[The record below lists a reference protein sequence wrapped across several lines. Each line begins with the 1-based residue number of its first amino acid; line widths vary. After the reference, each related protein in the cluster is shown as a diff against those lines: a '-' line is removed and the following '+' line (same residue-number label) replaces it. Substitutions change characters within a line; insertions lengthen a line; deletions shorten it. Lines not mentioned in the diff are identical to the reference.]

1 MDPVVKPA
9 LRVLS
14 EEQIRFIHDR
24 TLGILGRVGVRVDSS
39 RALEV
44 LLATDGVRA
53 APDAEDGGRRVV
65 FEPAVVEW
73 ALKEAP
79 RAVSIFDRR
88 GEPAFRV
95 GEGRTRFGVGST
107 NLFFQD
113 PLTDELSRFTR
124 EDMAVAARLAHALP
138 NYDMVST
145 VGVVQDYP
153 PERADLFSTLELLAN
168 TTKPL
173 VLLISNEDLL
183 EPVLDLAETLH
194 GDLVERPFLIPYLN
208 PVTPLVMNQGT
219 AEKLMATVER
229 GLPVIYSN
237 LGMAGM
243 STPITAA
250 GMLALLNAELLA
262 GLVLAQATRPGA
274 PVILGSL
281 PSYFDMRTLQ
291 DFYDTHSF
299 LLNQAC
305 AEMMAHY
312 GIPHAGTSGCG
323 SGWSADLAAAGD
335 VWMNHLLS
343 VIGRSG
349 MAPFVSGTLGSKAFS
364 PVLTVYSDDV
374 IGQVVRLSEGF
385 PIGDM
390 EMDLDSVAEQGPG
403 GSFLT
408 SPLTMESYRGAYYES
423 KLSPRIS
430 LEEWEEKGRPRYEDL
445 LRDHTREL
453 IQNATLLDDHD
464 DLVARGE
471 AFIEG
476 LGSDPR

>member
-1 MDPVVKPA
+1 MDPVVKPE
-9 LRVLS
+9 LRLLS
-14 EEQIRFIHDR
+14 REHIRFVHDR
-24 TLGILGRVGVRVDSS
+24 TLAILGRVGVRVDSP
-39 RALEV
+39 RALKV
-44 LLATDGVRA
+44 LLAVDGVKA
-53 APDAEDGGRRVV
+53 APGTGEGDGRVV
-65 FEPAVVEW
+65 FEPSAVEA
-73 ALKEAP
+73 ALEMAP
-79 RAVSIFDRR
+79 GVVPIYDRL

-95 GEGRTRFGVGST
+95 GEDRTRFGVGST

-113 PLTDELSRFTR
+113 PLTEELSRFTR
-124 EDMAVAARLAHALP
+124 EHMAVAARLAQVLP
-138 NYDMVST
+138 NFDMVST

-153 PERADLFSTLELLAN
+153 SSSADLYSTLELLAN

-183 EPVLDLAETLH
+183 EPGLDMAEELL
-194 GDLVERPFLIPYLN
+194 GDLVDKPFLIPYLN
-208 PVTPLVMNQGT
+208 PVTPLVLNRST
-219 AEKLMATVER
+219 AEKLMETVDR

-243 STPITAA
+243 SAPITAA
-250 GMLALLNAELLA
+250 GMLALLNAELMA

-281 PSYFDMRTLQ
+281 PSFFDMRTLQ
-291 DFYDTHSF
+291 DFYDPHSF

-312 GIPHAGTSGCG
+312 RVPHAGTSGCG
-323 SGWSADLAAAGD
+323 IGWGADLAAAGD

-343 VIGRSG
+343 VMGKSG

-374 IGQVVRLSEGF
+374 IGQVVRLSQGF
-385 PIGDM
+385 PIGDP
-390 EMDLDSVAEQGPG
+390 ELDLESVAEEGPG

-423 KLSPRIS
+423 KLSPRIG
-430 LEEWEEKGRPRYEDL
+430 LEEWEERGRPRYEDL
-445 LRDHTREL
+445 LREHTREL
-453 IQNATLLDDHD
+453 IQSPTLLEDHD
-464 DLVARGE
+464 DLVGRGE
-471 AFIEG
+471 AFIQTLG
-476 LGSDPR
+476 LG

>member
-1 MDPVVKPA
+1 MDPVVKPE
-9 LRVLS
+9 LRLLS
-14 EEQIRFIHDR
+14 DEQIRFVHQR
-24 TLGILGRVGVRVDSS
+24 TLAILGRVGVRVDSP
-39 RALEV
+39 RALKV
-44 LLATDGVRA
+44 LLETEGVRV
-53 APDAEDGGRRVV
+53 APDAADEGRRVV
-65 FEPAVVEW
+65 FEPSAVES
-73 ALKEAP
+73 ALEQAP
-79 RAVSIFDRR
+79 TVVSVYDRR
-88 GEPAFRV
+88 GDPAFRV
-95 GEGRTRFGVGST
+95 GGDRTRFGVGST

-124 EDMAVAARLAHALP
+124 EHMAVAARLAHGLP

-153 PERADLFSTLELLAN
+153 ADQADLYSTLELLAN

-183 EPVLDLAETLH
+183 EPALDMAEHLH
-194 GDLVERPFLIPYLN
+194 GDLVDKPFLIPYLN
-208 PVTPLVMNQGT
+208 PVTPLVMNQST
-219 AEKLMATVER
+219 ADKLMATVER

-250 GMLALLNAELLA
+250 GMLALLNAELMA

-281 PSYFDMRTLQ
+281 PSFFDMRTLQ
-291 DFYDTHSF
+291 DFFDPHSF

-323 SGWSADLAAAGD
+323 VGWTADLAAAGD
-335 VWMNHLLS
+335 VWMNHLLG
-343 VIGRSG
+343 VIGKAG
-349 MAPFVSGTLGSKAFS
+349 IAPFVSGTLGSKAFS
-364 PVLTVYSDDV
+364 PLLTVYSDDV

-385 PIGDM
+385 PIGDV
-390 EMDLDSVAEQGPG
+390 EMDLDSVVDQGPG

-423 KLSPRIS
+423 RLSPRIG
-430 LEEWEEKGRPRYEDL
+430 LEEWEERGRPRYEDL
-445 LRDHTREL
+445 LRDHTRDL
-453 IQNATLLDDHD
+453 IRDATLLDDHD
-464 DLVARGE
+464 DLVTRGE
-471 AFIEG
+471 AFIEARG
-476 LGSDPR
+476 FA

>member
-1 MDPVVKPA
+1 MDPVVKPE
-9 LRVLS
+9 LRLLS
-14 EEQIRFIHDR
+14 DEQIRFIHQR
-24 TLGILGRVGVRVDSS
+24 TLAILGRVGVRVDSP
-39 RALEV
+39 RALKV
-44 LLATDGVRA
+44 LLGTEGVRV
-53 APDAEDGGRRVV
+53 APDAADEGRRVV
-65 FEPAVVEW
+65 FEPSAVEW
-73 ALKEAP
+73 ALEAAP
-79 RAVSIFDRR
+79 TVVSVYDRR
-88 GEPAFRV
+88 GNPAFRV
-95 GEGRTRFGVGST
+95 GEDRTRFGVGST

-124 EDMAVAARLAHALP
+124 EHMAVAARLAHGLP

-153 PERADLFSTLELLAN
+153 ADQADLYSTLELLAN

-183 EPVLDLAETLH
+183 EPALDMAEHLH
-194 GDLVERPFLIPYLN
+194 GDLVDKPFLIPYLN
-208 PVTPLVMNQGT
+208 PVTPLVMNQST
-219 AEKLMATVER
+219 ADKLMATVER

-250 GMLALLNAELLA
+250 GMLALLNAELMA

-281 PSYFDMRTLQ
+281 PSFFDMRTLQ
-291 DFYDTHSF
+291 DFFDPHSF

-323 SGWSADLAAAGD
+323 VGWTADLAAAGD
-335 VWMNHLLS
+335 VWMNHLLG
-343 VIGRSG
+343 VIGKAG
-349 MAPFVSGTLGSKAFS
+349 IAPFVSGTLGSKAFS
-364 PVLTVYSDDV
+364 PLLTVYSDDV

-385 PIGDM
+385 PIGDV
-390 EMDLDSVAEQGPG
+390 EMDLDSVVDQGPG

-423 KLSPRIS
+423 RLSPRIG
-430 LEEWEEKGRPRYEDL
+430 LEEWEERGRPRYEDL
-445 LRDHTREL
+445 LRDHTRDL
-453 IQNATLLDDHD
+453 IRGATLLDDHD

-471 AFIEG
+471 AFIEARG
-476 LGSDPR
+476 FA

>member
-1 MDPVVKPA
+1 MDPLVKPE
-9 LRVLS
+9 LRLLS

-24 TLGILGRVGVRVDSS
+24 TLTILGRVGVRVDSP
-39 RALEV
+39 RALEL
-44 LLATDGVRA
+44 LLATEGVKV
-53 APDAEDGGRRVV
+53 APDSADGGRRIV
-65 FEPAVVEW
+65 FEPSAVEW
-73 ALKEAP
+73 ALEMAP
-79 RAVSIFDRR
+79 QVVPVYDRR
-88 GEPAFRV
+88 GNPAFRV
-95 GEGRTRFGVGST
+95 GEDRTRFGVGAT

-124 EDMAVAARLAHALP
+124 EHMAVAARLAHDLS

-153 PERADLFSTLELLAN
+153 SNSADLYSTLELLAN

-183 EPVLDLAETLH
+183 EPALDLAENLH
-194 GDLVERPFLIPYLN
+194 PDLVDRPFLIPYLN

-250 GMLALLNAELLA
+250 GMLALLNAELMA
-262 GLVLAQATRPGA
+262 GLVLAQTTRPGA
-274 PVILGSL
+274 SVILGSL
-281 PSYFDMRTLQ
+281 PSFFDMKTLQ

-323 SGWSADLAAAGD
+323 TGWGADLAAAGD

-364 PVLTVYSDDV
+364 PVLTVYADDV

-385 PIGDM
+385 PIGDT
-390 EMDLDSVAEQGPG
+390 ELDLDSVVDQGPG

-408 SPLTMESYRGAYYES
+408 SPLTMESYRGAYYQS
-423 KLSPRIS
+423 KLSPRIG
-430 LEEWEEKGRPRYEDL
+430 LEEWEERGRPRYEDL
-445 LRDHTREL
+445 LREHTRDL
-453 IQNATLLDDHD
+453 IQRPTLLDDHD
-464 DLVARGE
+464 DLVGKGE
-471 AFIEG
+471 AFIKA
-476 LGSDPR
+476 LGQAP

>member
-1 MDPVVKPA
+1 MDPLVKPE
-9 LRVLS
+9 LRLLS

-24 TLGILGRVGVRVDSS
+24 TLTILSRVGVRVDSP
-39 RALEV
+39 RALEL
-44 LLATDGVRA
+44 LLATEGVKV
-53 APDAEDGGRRVV
+53 APDSADGGRRIV
-65 FEPAVVEW
+65 FEPSAVEW
-73 ALKEAP
+73 ALEMAP
-79 RAVSIFDRR
+79 QVVSVYDRR
-88 GEPAFRV
+88 GDPAFRV
-95 GEGRTRFGVGST
+95 GEDRTRFGVGAT

-124 EDMAVAARLAHALP
+124 EHMAVAARLAHDLS

-153 PERADLFSTLELLAN
+153 SDSADLYATLELLAN

-173 VLLISNEDLL
+173 VLLISNQDLL
-183 EPVLDLAETLH
+183 EPALELAEDLH
-194 GDLVERPFLIPYLN
+194 PDLVDRPFLIPYLN

-219 AEKLMATVER
+219 AEKLMTTVER

-250 GMLALLNAELLA
+250 GTLTLLNAELMA
-262 GLVLAQATRPGA
+262 GLVLAQTTRPGA

-281 PSYFDMRTLQ
+281 PSFFDMRTLQ
-291 DFYDTHSF
+291 DFFDTHSF

-305 AEMMAHY
+305 AEMMAYY

-323 SGWSADLAAAGD
+323 IGWGADLAAAGD
-335 VWMNHLLS
+335 LWMNHLLS

-364 PVLTVYSDDV
+364 PVLTVYADDV

-390 EMDLDSVAEQGPG
+390 ELDLDSVADQGPG

-408 SPLTMESYRGAYYES
+408 SPLTMESYREAYYES
-423 KLSPRIS
+423 KLSPRIG

-445 LRDHTREL
+445 LRDHTRDL
-453 IQNATLLDDHD
+453 IQKPTLLDDHD
-464 DLVARGE
+464 DLVGKGE
-471 AFIEG
+471 AFIKALG
-476 LGSDPR
+476 LAP